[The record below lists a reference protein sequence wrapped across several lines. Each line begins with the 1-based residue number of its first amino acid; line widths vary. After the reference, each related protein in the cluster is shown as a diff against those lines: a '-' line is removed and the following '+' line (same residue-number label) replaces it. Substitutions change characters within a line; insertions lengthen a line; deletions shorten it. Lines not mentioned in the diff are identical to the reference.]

1 MWSSMIDRCEKIIN
15 GTAFTICVL
24 LFGGVVLFSTLFSAD
39 YVPDDSPAFSGFS
52 YDRIFYL
59 ILAAAILGLSLLTG
73 KLCKW
78 NIKVCFILYG
88 MVSLVYIIAVP
99 LEAFSDMKI
108 VFDIAVNGFSDPEG
122 YLSNYPNNIPLTIYT
137 WVLTSLFGK
146 SIVVLK
152 LFNIL
157 FDVVVLCFLYRLS
170 LISEDKKMVWMA
182 GPFIPVIIYQNHI
195 YNDVLFT
202 ALTVVLLYAVLRKKQ
217 TAWSLVAAIILLVLQ
232 FAFRSTGIIYIIAIA
247 MYMILYERKIRK
259 CVIYLAVTA
268 VLIVMLNTVNTRMI
282 KPDPTLKFPV
292 WSWVQM
298 GINEEEFGFQDGTHS
313 TEWTME
319 DVINKY
325 EELGPYRVLK
335 VMAKKTIWMWSEGT
349 YQAERYG
356 FGVGDAKYA
365 VEEDNALIRSL
376 RDVENSPVRRSLEN
390 LMKAQYYVYMVLA
403 LIGLIGI
410 RKGPEDNRRKYAML
424 MYLIVG
430 FFCFYLIWEIKSRYI
445 YCLYPVVMMYAS
457 YGLNMLYSLK
467 KKRR

>member
-1 MWSSMIDRCEKIIN
+1 MIDRCEKIIN

-59 ILAAAILGLSLLTG
+59 ILAVAILGLSLLTG

-157 FDVVVLCFLYRLS
+157 FDVVVLYFLYRLS

-217 TAWSLVAAIILLVLQ
+217 TAWSLVAAIILSVLQ

-268 VLIVMLNTVNTRMI
+268 VLIVMLNTVNTRMF

-298 GINEEEFGFQDGTHS
+298 GINEEEFGFQDVGS
-313 TEWTME
+313 VSCAEGDGEENNM
-319 DVINKY
+319 DVVRRHLSGRKIRIWSRGCKVRGRRRQCADKVASGRGKLPCETFSGESY
-325 EELGPYRVLK
+325 ESAVLCLH
-335 VMAKKTIWMWSEGT
+335 
-349 YQAERYG
+349 
-356 FGVGDAKYA
+356 GVGTD
-365 VEEDNALIRSL
+365 RS
-376 RDVENSPVRRSLEN
+376 
-390 LMKAQYYVYMVLA
+390 
-403 LIGLIGI
+403 
-410 RKGPEDNRRKYAML
+410 NRY
-424 MYLIVG
+424 
-430 FFCFYLIWEIKSRYI
+430 
-445 YCLYPVVMMYAS
+445 
-457 YGLNMLYSLK
+457 
-467 KKRR
+467 

>member
-1 MWSSMIDRCEKIIN
+1 
-15 GTAFTICVL
+15 
-24 LFGGVVLFSTLFSAD
+24 
-39 YVPDDSPAFSGFS
+39 
-52 YDRIFYL
+52 
-59 ILAAAILGLSLLTG
+59 
-73 KLCKW
+73 
-78 NIKVCFILYG
+78 
-88 MVSLVYIIAVP
+88 
-99 LEAFSDMKI
+99 
-108 VFDIAVNGFSDPEG
+108 
-122 YLSNYPNNIPLTIYT
+122 
-137 WVLTSLFGK
+137 
-146 SIVVLK
+146 
-152 LFNIL
+152 
-157 FDVVVLCFLYRLS
+157 
-170 LISEDKKMVWMA
+170 
-182 GPFIPVIIYQNHI
+182 
-195 YNDVLFT
+195 
-202 ALTVVLLYAVLRKKQ
+202 
-217 TAWSLVAAIILLVLQ
+217 
-232 FAFRSTGIIYIIAIA
+232 